1 MVDDGAM
8 LWAVNDIHGDELCA
22 EGEHVELGSH
32 RLVSFCYLLDGFT
45 LESPSR
51 ELEHGSPIFLCSQS
65 QWIGLSIL
73 VWHCEHSHY
82 SVALFQELAIDFLSE
97 QALANKCQLQLVF
110 EINL

>member
-1 MVDDGAM
+1 M
-8 LWAVNDIHGDELCA
+8 LYNKPSSDHQPALRVLDP
-22 EGEHVELGSH
+22 
-32 RLVSFCYLLDGFT
+32 VSPDALT
-45 LESPSR
+45 
-51 ELEHGSPIFLCSQS
+51 